1 MQTPKKLTCNCG
13 LELHERRL
21 PMHLLTKRHHERMEP
36 DRIKCSCNRTFKD
49 SEQYQVHLRSEKHA
63 VLLSHGCIEEYN
75 RLISLRRLL
84 KHWQIELKNAEPET
98 EWYQTACANL
108 ETVRSELAN
117 DFPEY
122 I

>member
-1 MQTPKKLTCNCG
+1 MQTPKKITCRCG
-13 LELHERRL
+13 IELSSERM
-21 PMHLLTKRHHERMEP
+21 PMHLLTKTHKNRMNP
-36 DRIKCSCNRTFKD
+36 DRIRCSCNRTFKD
-49 SEQYQVHLRSEKHA
+49 AEKYKKHLSSEKHM
-63 VLLSHGCIEEYN
+63 VLLSHGCITEYN

-84 KHWQIELKNAEPET
+84 KHWQLELNNAKPET
-98 EWYQTACANL
+98 EWYKTACANL

>member
-1 MQTPKKLTCNCG
+1 MQCSKVQCICG
-13 LELHERRL
+13 IELSNERMQ
-21 PMHLLTKRHHERMEP
+21 MHLLTKTHKNRMNP
-36 DRIKCSCNRTFKD
+36 DRIKCSCKRTFKD
-49 SEQYQVHLRSEKHA
+49 AEKYKKHLSSEKHM
-63 VLLSHGCIEEYN
+63 VLLSHGCITEYN

-84 KHWQIELKNAEPET
+84 KHWQIELKNAELET
-98 EWYQTACANL
+98 EWYKTACANL